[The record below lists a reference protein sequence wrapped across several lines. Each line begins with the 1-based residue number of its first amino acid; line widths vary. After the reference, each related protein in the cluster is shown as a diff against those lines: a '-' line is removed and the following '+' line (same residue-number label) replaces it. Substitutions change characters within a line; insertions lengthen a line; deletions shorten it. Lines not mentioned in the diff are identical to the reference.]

1 MFFWFIGIGI
11 LIFKY
16 VFKDNTADLRF
27 LITGLLILDF
37 VDIIFLIS
45 PISKDKNFITHSL
58 LFSVLTMF
66 SIMVTTKRGTKLRKN
81 LLLFSIGLYLHLFLD
96 FMWLDQN
103 NFLYPLPFETADNF
117 DKTFQIIAA
126 QEIIGA
132 FYIVYKLK
140 NKELLK
146 KFIKTGVI

>member
-37 VDIIFLIS
+37 VDIILLIS

-58 LFSVLTMF
+58 LFSVDQEET
-66 SIMVTTKRGTKLRKN
+66 IKL
-81 LLLFSIGLYLHLFLD
+81 LG
-96 FMWLDQN
+96 
-103 NFLYPLPFETADNF
+103 
-117 DKTFQIIAA
+117 
-126 QEIIGA
+126 
-132 FYIVYKLK
+132 
-140 NKELLK
+140 KELLPRLK
-146 KFIKTGVI
+146 K

>member
-27 LITGLLILDF
+27 LITGLLVLDF
-37 VDIIFLIS
+37 VDFILAIS

-66 SIMVTTKRGTKLRKN
+66 LIMLITKRGTKLRKN

-103 NFLYPLPFETADNF
+103 NFLYPLPFETTDNF
-117 DKTFQIIAA
+117 DKTLQIITV

-132 FYIVYKLK
+132 FYVVYKLK
-140 NKELLK
+140 NKELVK